1 MDEIK
6 KELHKQGV
14 LIELLIEILS
24 TMTEEQGLSLLSYQQ
39 LRCPS
44 AERNEKVR
52 MLLKEVRKLG

>member
-14 LIELLIEILS
+14 IIELLIEILS